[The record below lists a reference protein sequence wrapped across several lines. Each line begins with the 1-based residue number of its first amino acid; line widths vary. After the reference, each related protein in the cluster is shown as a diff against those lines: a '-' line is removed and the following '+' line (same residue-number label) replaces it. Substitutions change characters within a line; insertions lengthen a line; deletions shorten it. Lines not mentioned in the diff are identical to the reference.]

1 MINRNANK
9 TMYHDL
15 GRIITV
21 SFAAG
26 IEAANRK
33 EQAQR
38 EKALARKARLEAWR
52 KKEALKNE
60 MAR

>member
-26 IEAANRK
+26 IEADIRRQEIRK
-33 EQAQR
+33 ER
-38 EKALARKARLEAWR
+38 ALALIKRRKEWEA
-52 KKEALKNE
+52 KQLAIQS
-60 MAR
+60 